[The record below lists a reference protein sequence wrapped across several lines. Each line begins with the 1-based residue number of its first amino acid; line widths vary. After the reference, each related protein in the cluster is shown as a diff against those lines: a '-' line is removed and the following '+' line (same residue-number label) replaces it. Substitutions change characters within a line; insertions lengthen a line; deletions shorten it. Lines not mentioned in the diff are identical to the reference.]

1 MQLLPAELK
10 HLIVE
15 LSSESDDSLA
25 ALARTHSAF
34 QSVAEKALYDT
45 ISIYTSCPAS
55 LECMQTLARNSK
67 KAAFVRSL
75 TIEYESENIEN
86 WILPISYLSRGL
98 INMHTLSHFR
108 VKSYGNM
115 DETQAKTSSL
125 SKIVWLVC
133 ELFIF

>member
-1 MQLLPAELK
+1 MQLLPPELK

-55 LECMQTLARNSK
+55 LECMQTLAR
-67 KAAFVRSL
+67 AAFVRSL

-98 INMHTLSHFR
+98 INMHTHSHFR
-108 VKSYGNM
+108 VKSYCNK
-115 DETQAKTSSL
+115 DETQAITSSL